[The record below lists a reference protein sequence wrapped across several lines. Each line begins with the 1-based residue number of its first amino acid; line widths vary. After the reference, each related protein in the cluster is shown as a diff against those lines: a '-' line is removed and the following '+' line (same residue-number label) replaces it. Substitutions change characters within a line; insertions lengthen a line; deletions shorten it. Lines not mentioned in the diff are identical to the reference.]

1 MISYLRGIP
10 IENKII
16 GNRAVLVLEVNS
28 LGYEVQIPPR
38 IMPQLPLGEMVQ
50 VFTHLQ
56 MREEQPYLYGFTK
69 VIERDL
75 FRQLIT
81 VSGIG
86 AQVAIALIDS
96 LEIEQLV
103 EAIVT
108 NNIKILTQAPGVGT
122 KTAERLALELKTKL
136 AKEYKLTVLKTDGGN
151 SAFQNSALQ
160 EDVEMTLLALGYT
173 PGEVNQA
180 MAALSTDTMLQKT
193 TQAEDWIR
201 RAIAWLTDWDDK

>member
-1 MISYLRGIP
+1 MINYLRGVP
-10 IENKII
+10 IETKVL
-16 GNRAVLVLEVNS
+16 GSRAILILEVNS

-38 IMPQLPLGEMVQ
+38 ILHQLPLGEAMQ

-69 VIERDL
+69 APERDL

-81 VSGIG
+81 VSGVG

-136 AKEYKLTVLKTDGGN
+136 SKEYKLTALKTDKVN
-151 SAFQNSALQ
+151 TALQ

-173 PGEVNQA
+173 PVEIHQA
-180 MAALSTDTMLQKT
+180 MIALSTDTLLQKT

-201 RAIAWLTDWDDK
+201 RAIAWLAE

>member
-1 MISYLRGIP
+1 MINYLRGLAI
-10 IENKII
+10 NTKVI
-16 GNRAVLVLEVNS
+16 GNRAMLVLEVNS

-38 IMPQLPLGEMVQ
+38 IIPQLLVGDMIQ
-50 VFTHLQ
+50 IFTHLQ

-69 VIERDL
+69 AIERDL

-81 VSGIG
+81 VSGVG
-86 AQVAIALIDS
+86 AQVAIALLDS

-136 AKEYKLTVLKTDGGN
+136 AKEHKLTATKTIGVN
-151 SAFQNSALQ
+151 TALQ

-173 PGEVNQA
+173 SEEVNQSL
-180 MAALSTDTMLQKT
+180 AALSTDTLLQKT

-201 RAIAWLTDWDDK
+201 KAIAWLTQ

>member
-1 MISYLRGIP
+1 MINYLRGMT
-10 IENKII
+10 IETKVI
-16 GNRAVLVLEVNS
+16 GNRAILVLEVNS

-38 IMPQLPLGEMVQ
+38 IMPQLLVGELVQ
-50 VFTHLQ
+50 IFTHLQ
-56 MREEQPYLYGFTK
+56 MREEQPYLYGFIK

-81 VSGIG
+81 VSGVG

-136 AKEYKLTVLKTDGGN
+136 AKEYKLAAIKTTGVN
-151 SAFQNSALQ
+151 TALQ

-173 PGEVNQA
+173 PAEVYQA
-180 MAALSTDTMLQKT
+180 LTALSTDSLLQKT
-193 TQAEDWIR
+193 MQAEDWIR
-201 RAIAWLTDWDDK
+201 KAIAWLTE

>member
-1 MISYLRGIP
+1 MINYLRGLAI
-10 IENKII
+10 NTKVI
-16 GNRAVLVLEVNS
+16 GNRAMLVLEVNS

-38 IMPQLPLGEMVQ
+38 IIPHLIVGDMIQI
-50 VFTHLQ
+50 FTHLQ

-69 VIERDL
+69 AIERDL

-81 VSGIG
+81 VSGVG
-86 AQVAIALIDS
+86 AQVAIALLDS

-136 AKEYKLTVLKTDGGN
+136 VKEHKLTATKTIGVN
-151 SAFQNSALQ
+151 TALQ

-173 PGEVNQA
+173 PEEVNQSL
-180 MAALSTDTMLQKT
+180 AALSTDTLLQKT

-201 RAIAWLTDWDDK
+201 KAIAWLTQ

>member
-1 MISYLRGIP
+1 MINYLRGMT
-10 IENKII
+10 IETKVV
-16 GNRAVLVLEVNS
+16 GNRAILVLEVNS

-38 IMPQLPLGEMVQ
+38 IMPQLLVGDLVQ
-50 VFTHLQ
+50 IFTHLQ
-56 MREEQPYLYGFTK
+56 MREEQPYLYGFIK

-81 VSGIG
+81 VSGVG

-136 AKEYKLTVLKTDGGN
+136 AKEYKLAAIKTTGVN
-151 SAFQNSALQ
+151 TALQ

-173 PGEVNQA
+173 PAEVHQA
-180 MAALSTDTMLQKT
+180 LTALSTDSLLQKT

-201 RAIAWLTDWDDK
+201 KAIAWLTE

>member
-1 MISYLRGIP
+1 MINYLRGIT
-10 IENKII
+10 IETKVI
-16 GNRAVLVLEVNS
+16 GSRAVLVLEVNS
-28 LGYEVQIPPR
+28 LGYEVQIPLR
-38 IMPQLPLGEMVQ
+38 IMPQLLGGEIVQ
-50 VFTHLQ
+50 IFTHLQ
-56 MREEQPYLYGFTK
+56 MREEQPYLYGFAK
-69 VIERDL
+69 AIERDL

-81 VSGIG
+81 VSGVG

-136 AKEYKLTVLKTDGGN
+136 AKEYKLTAIKTTGVN
-151 SAFQNSALQ
+151 TALQ

-173 PGEVNQA
+173 PVEVNQA
-180 MAALSTDTMLQKT
+180 LTALSMDSLLQKT

-201 RAIAWLTDWDDK
+201 KAIAWLAE

>member
-1 MISYLRGIP
+1 MINYLRGIT
-10 IENKII
+10 IEIKAI
-16 GNRAVLVLEVNS
+16 GNRAILVLEVNS

-38 IMPQLPLGEMVQ
+38 IMPQLLLGEVVQ
-50 VFTHLQ
+50 IFTHLQ

-69 VIERDL
+69 VVERDL

-81 VSGIG
+81 VSGVG
-86 AQVAIALIDS
+86 AQVAIALLDS

-136 AKEYKLTVLKTDGGN
+136 AKEYKLTGLKTTGVN
-151 SAFQNSALQ
+151 TALQ

-173 PGEVNQA
+173 PVEVHQA
-180 MAALSTDTMLQKT
+180 LTVLSSDSLLQKT

-201 RAIAWLTDWDDK
+201 KAIAWLTE

>member
-201 RAIAWLTDWDDK
+201 RAIAWLTD

>member
-1 MISYLRGIP
+1 MINYLRGIA
-10 IENKII
+10 IEIKAI
-16 GNRAVLVLEVNS
+16 GNRAVLILEVNS

-38 IMPQLPLGEMVQ
+38 IMSQVVLGEAVQ
-50 VFTHLQ
+50 IFTHLQ

-69 VIERDL
+69 AVERDL

-81 VSGIG
+81 VSGVG

-136 AKEYKLTVLKTDGGN
+136 AKEYKLSGLKTTGVN
-151 SAFQNSALQ
+151 TALQ

-173 PGEVNQA
+173 PVEVHQA
-180 MAALSTDTMLQKT
+180 LTALSADTLLQKT
-193 TQAEDWIR
+193 TQAEEWIR
-201 RAIAWLTDWDDK
+201 KAIAWLTD

>member
-1 MISYLRGIP
+1 MINYLRGMT
-10 IENKII
+10 IETKVI
-16 GNRAVLVLEVNS
+16 GNRAILVLEVNS

-38 IMPQLPLGEMVQ
+38 IMPQLLVGDLVQ
-50 VFTHLQ
+50 IFTHLQ
-56 MREEQPYLYGFTK
+56 MREEQPYLYGFIK

-81 VSGIG
+81 VSGVG

-136 AKEYKLTVLKTDGGN
+136 AKEYKLAAIKTTGVN
-151 SAFQNSALQ
+151 TALQ

-173 PGEVNQA
+173 PAEVYQA
-180 MAALSTDTMLQKT
+180 LTALSTDSLLQKT
-193 TQAEDWIR
+193 MQAEDWIR
-201 RAIAWLTDWDDK
+201 KAIAWLTE

>member
-1 MISYLRGIP
+1 MISYLRGVP
-10 IENKII
+10 IEAKVI
-16 GNRAVLVLEVNS
+16 GNRAVLILEVNS

-38 IMPQLPLGEMVQ
+38 MIPLLPLGESLQ
-50 VFTHLQ
+50 VFTHVQ

-69 VIERDL
+69 AIERDL

-81 VSGIG
+81 VSGVG

-136 AKEYKLTVLKTDGGN
+136 AKEYKLTGLPADRG
-151 SAFQNSALQ
+151 SLQNSALQ
-160 EDVEMTLLALGYT
+160 EDIEMTLLALGYS
-173 PGEVNQA
+173 PVEVDQA
-180 MAALSTDTMLQKT
+180 LTALSKDAQLQANPH
-193 TQAEDWIR
+193 AEDWIR
-201 RAIAWLTDWDDK
+201 KAIAWLAD